1 MRIGID
7 CRNILNPKGE
17 VAGVGHY
24 TYFLVKNILK
34 TDKKNEYFLYF
45 DYKMSNKTKEFEQK
59 NVQIKSFPFSQ
70 YKRYMPFTYSHMLIS
85 AVLMKDRLDVFHAPA
100 YACPLT
106 YPGKIVLTVHDLA
119 IYRHPSWFPSGQS
132 FSTKILVPKSIK
144 KAEKIIAVSN
154 ATKRDIVKLFKAPT
168 NKVSVIYEGVV
179 PQKGVSK
186 AKSVP
191 KAVIQKKYKIG
202 DKYLFFIGT
211 IEPRKNLE
219 ALIKAYNS
227 LLVKNYKKFKD
238 YDLVIAGKK
247 GWKYEKIFKTIKE
260 QKFNYKIRFLNYIS
274 QEHKVTLMKNATCFV
289 FPTLYEGF
297 GLPIAEAMSMGIPV
311 ITSKVSSIPEV
322 SGNAALLVDPKK
334 TTDIEK
340 ALAKVL
346 SNKKLREK
354 MSKAGIVQAKK
365 FTWAKVAK
373 ETIKV
378 YQEVGKKK
386 EKNKSHSTSSGNKK
400 KKK

>member
-7 CRNILNPKGE
+7 CRNILNQKGE

-45 DYKMSNKTKEFEQK
+45 DYKMANKTKEFEQK
-59 NVQIKSFPFSQ
+59 NVQIKFFPFSQ
-70 YKRYMPFTYSHMLIS
+70 YKRYMPFSYSHMLIS
-85 AVLMKDRLDVFHAPA
+85 AVLIKDKLDVFHAPA

-144 KAEKIIAVSN
+144 KAVRIIAVSK
-154 ATKRDIVKLFKAPT
+154 ATKRDIMKLFKTPSD
-168 NKVSVIYEGVV
+168 KVSVVYEGVV
-179 PQKGVSK
+179 PQKSIGKTKSVSK
-186 AKSVP
+186 TI
-191 KAVIQKKYKIG
+191 IQRKYKIG
-202 DKYLFFIGT
+202 EKYLFFIGT
-211 IEPRKNLE
+211 IEPRKNLV

-227 LLVKNYKKFKD
+227 LLLKNYKKFKD

-247 GWKYEKIFKTIKE
+247 GWKYEEIFKTIKD
-260 QKFNYKIRFLNYIS
+260 QKFNYKIRFLNYVS
-274 QEHKVTLMKNATCFV
+274 QEHKVALMKNATCFV

-297 GLPIAEAMSMGIPV
+297 GLPIAEAMSMGVPV
-311 ITSKVSSIPEV
+311 ITSKVSSMPEV
-322 SGNAALLVDPKK
+322 SGDAALLIDPNKIV
-334 TTDIEK
+334 DIEK

-346 SNKKLREK
+346 ANKRLREK
-354 MSKAGIVQAKK
+354 MSKAGISQAKK
-365 FTWAKVAK
+365 FTWAKAAK

-378 YQEVGKKK
+378 YQDIGKKK
-386 EKNKSHSTSSGNKK
+386 EKKVKEKK
-400 KKK
+400 K

>member
-24 TYFLVKNILK
+24 TYFLVKSILK

-45 DYKMSNKTKEFEQK
+45 DYKMAGKTKEFEQK
-59 NVQIKSFPFSQ
+59 NVKIKSFPFSQ

-85 AVLMKDRLDVFHAPA
+85 AVLMKNKLDVFHAPA

-106 YPGKIVLTVHDLA
+106 YTGKIVLTVHDLA

-132 FSTKILVPKSIK
+132 FSTKILVPKSIN
-144 KAEKIIAVSN
+144 KAEKIIAVSQ
-154 ATKRDIVKLFKAPT
+154 ATKKDIVKLFKVPS
-168 NKVSVIYEGVV
+168 NKVSVVHEGVV
-179 PQKGVSK
+179 PQKGVGK
-186 AKSVP
+186 AKSVS
-191 KAVIQKKYKIG
+191 KTIVQKKYKIG

-211 IEPRKNLE
+211 IEPRKNLI
-219 ALIKAYNS
+219 ALIKAYNN
-227 LLVKNYKKFKD
+227 LLVKDYKKYKD

-247 GWKYEKIFKTIKE
+247 GWKYEEVFKTIKD

-297 GLPIAEAMSMGIPV
+297 GLPIAEAMSMGVPV
-311 ITSKVSSIPEV
+311 ITSNVSSMPEV
-322 SGNAALLVDPKK
+322 SGDAALLVNPNKI
-334 TTDIEK
+334 TDIEK
-340 ALAKVL
+340 AIAKVL
-346 SNKKLREK
+346 TNKKLRDK
-354 MSKAGIVQAKK
+354 MSKAGLVQAKK

-373 ETIKV
+373 ETIKI
-378 YQEVGKKK
+378 YQEVNKKKDKKK
-386 EKNKSHSTSSGNKK
+386 EKKK
-400 KKK
+400 

>member
-7 CRNILNPKGE
+7 CRNILNQKGE

-45 DYKMSNKTKEFEQK
+45 DYKMANKTKEFEQK
-59 NVQIKSFPFSQ
+59 NVQIKFFPFSQ
-70 YKRYMPFTYSHMLIS
+70 YKRYMPFSYSHMLIS
-85 AVLMKDRLDVFHAPA
+85 AVLIKDKLDVFHAPA

-144 KAEKIIAVSN
+144 KAVRIIAVSK
-154 ATKRDIVKLFKAPT
+154 ATKRDIMKLFKTPSD
-168 NKVSVIYEGVV
+168 KVSVVYEGVV
-179 PQKGVSK
+179 PQKSIGKTKSVSK
-186 AKSVP
+186 TI
-191 KAVIQKKYKIG
+191 IQRKYKIG
-202 DKYLFFIGT
+202 EKYLFFIGT
-211 IEPRKNLE
+211 IEPRKNLV
-219 ALIKAYNS
+219 ALIKAYN
-227 LLVKNYKKFKD
+227 LLLLKNYKKFKD

-247 GWKYEKIFKTIKE
+247 GWKYEEIFKTIKD
-260 QKFNYKIRFLNYIS
+260 QKFNYKIRFLNYVS
-274 QEHKVTLMKNATCFV
+274 QEHKVALMKNATCFV

-297 GLPIAEAMSMGIPV
+297 GLPIAEAMSMGVPV
-311 ITSKVSSIPEV
+311 ITSKVSSMPEV
-322 SGNAALLVDPKK
+322 SGDAALLIDPNKIV
-334 TTDIEK
+334 DIEK

-346 SNKKLREK
+346 ANKRLREK
-354 MSKAGIVQAKK
+354 MSKAGISQAKK
-365 FTWAKVAK
+365 FTWAKAAK

-378 YQEVGKKK
+378 YQDIGKKK
-386 EKNKSHSTSSGNKK
+386 EKKVKEKK
-400 KKK
+400 K

>member
-7 CRNILNPKGE
+7 CRNILNQKGE

-45 DYKMSNKTKEFEQK
+45 DYKMANKTKEFEQK
-59 NVQIKSFPFSQ
+59 NIQIKFFPFSQ
-70 YKRYMPFTYSHMLIS
+70 YKRYMPFSYSHMLIS
-85 AVLMKDRLDVFHAPA
+85 AVLIKDKLDVFHAPA

-144 KAEKIIAVSN
+144 KAERIIAVSK
-154 ATKRDIVKLFKAPT
+154 ATKRDVMKLFKTPSD
-168 NKVSVIYEGVV
+168 KVSVVYEGVV
-179 PQKGVSK
+179 PQKSIGKTKSVSK
-186 AKSVP
+186 TI
-191 KAVIQKKYKIG
+191 IQRKYKIG
-202 DKYLFFIGT
+202 EKYLFFIGT
-211 IEPRKNLE
+211 IEPRKNLV

-227 LLVKNYKKFKD
+227 LLLKNYKKFKD

-247 GWKYEKIFKTIKE
+247 GWKYEEIFKTIKD
-260 QKFNYKIRFLNYIS
+260 QKFNYKIRFLNYVS
-274 QEHKVTLMKNATCFV
+274 QEHKVALMKNATCFV

-297 GLPIAEAMSMGIPV
+297 GLPIAEAMSMGVPV
-311 ITSKVSSIPEV
+311 ITSKVSSMPEV
-322 SGNAALLVDPKK
+322 AGDAALLIDPNKIL
-334 TTDIEK
+334 DIEK

-346 SNKKLREK
+346 S
-354 MSKAGIVQAKK
+354 
-365 FTWAKVAK
+365 
-373 ETIKV
+373 
-378 YQEVGKKK
+378 
-386 EKNKSHSTSSGNKK
+386 
-400 KKK
+400 